1 MFIMQTISSASSI
14 ASSEGPLEPV
24 KVTNAVSLIDFSAD
38 PEPTAPAAPPPQPA
52 TTQQHPVNV
61 HAPQPVLEQGNSAP
75 SVSGSDWA
83 SFDAF
88 GQQQTPQTSSS
99 ANPLE
104 SALAQ
109 LSFSEAPSAPNVSSF
124 PASVDS
130 TLKANDGGHSSI
142 VDQSHNLFD
151 APFGISGNQVLTFA

>member
-1 MFIMQTISSASSI
+1 MQTISSASSI
-14 ASSEGPLEPV
+14 ASSEGISEPV

-38 PEPTAPAAPPPQPA
+38 PEPTAPAAAPQPA
-52 TTQQHPVNV
+52 STTQQHPVNV
-61 HAPQPVLEQGNSAP
+61 HGPQPVLELGNSAP
-75 SVSGSDWA
+75 SVSGGDWA

-109 LSFSEAPSAPNVSSF
+109 LSFSEAPSAPIVSSF
-124 PASVDS
+124 PASVDP
-130 TLKANDGGHSSI
+130 TLKTNDGGHSSV

-151 APFGISGNQVLTFA
+151 APFGISGNQVIMFA